1 MFVKK
6 EFFSLKIERVFMS
19 RHSALE
25 KFGRSGNP
33 ALNAA
38 TFSDAARQAPM
49 DAGNRATMSLEG
61 TVNKTG
67 ILLLLV
73 VLSGAWTWNL
83 FFESGNSATVMPMML
98 VGGIGGFIF
107 ALVTIFKK
115 HWSGITAPIYAV
127 LQGLFLGGISAIYES
142 QFDGIVVQAVG
153 LTLGTLSSLLVLYKT
168 GIVKPTENFRLMVT
182 SATMGIGLL
191 YLVSMIMNMF
201 GSSIGFIH
209 SNGLFGIGFSLFVVA
224 IAALN
229 LVLDFDFIEQGSE
242 QGAPKYMEWFGA
254 FSLMVTLIWLYLE
267 MLRLLAKMRSR

>member
-1 MFVKK
+1 
-6 EFFSLKIERVFMS
+6 MS

-33 ALNAA
+33 ALNAT
-38 TFSDAARQAPM
+38 TFSDAAARS
-49 DAGNRATMSLEG
+49 DGESGSVATMSLGG

-73 VLSGAWTWNL
+73 VLSASWTWNL
-83 FFESGNSATVMPMML
+83 FFESNNAATVMPLMIT
-98 VGGIGGFIF
+98 GGIGGFIF
-107 ALVTIFKK
+107 ALITIFKK
-115 HWSGITAPIYAV
+115 NWSGITAPAYAV
-127 LQGLFLGGISAIYES
+127 LQGLFLGGISAMYEA
-142 QFDGIVVQAVG
+142 QFDGIVIQAIG
-153 LTLGTLSSLLVLYKT
+153 LTLGTLTSLLLLYKT

-191 YLVSMIMNMF
+191 YLVSMVMNMF

-229 LVLDFDFIEQGSE
+229 LVLDFDFIEQGAE

-267 MLRLLAKMRSR
+267 MLRLLAKLRSR